1 VSAFSAQLLDHDD
14 VTNDDDDV
22 THDDDDVTNDD
33 YDVTNDDDDYDVTND
48 DDDVAL
54 DCLRFVALVAVIDDV
69 VEVFETGG
77 DLVAAGVVELDEF
90 GLDVPA
96 LVRVEVSPLEGG
108 HAVVG
113 EVLEAGAPHVVVG
126 VALT

>member
-1 VSAFSAQLLDHDD
+1 MSAFSAELLDHD
-14 VTNDDDDV
+14 
-22 THDDDDVTNDD
+22 
-33 YDVTNDDDDYDVTND
+33 DVTND

-54 DCLRFVALVAVIDDV
+54 DCLRLVALVAVIDDV

-77 DLVAAGVVELDEF
+77 DLIAAGVVELDEF

-113 EVLEAGAPHVVVG
+113 EVLEASAPHVVVG
-126 VALT
+126 VVVPGGRGLDVGPGHDGVVHHRHPALSL